1 MSRFF
6 GLDSPR
12 ALRLA
17 DLGFARRVLPMALRG
32 LLRKPFVGSGNG
44 PLFVGRNV
52 RLSGLGRVRHTGRL
66 VIEDGAEVQGLAKR
80 GLSFGADVSI
90 GPGSMIRPSSYYGGE
105 VGEGLVMGDRSSM
118 GAGCFIGCSGYIEI
132 GDDVMLGPG
141 VRIFSENH
149 VFDDTSRTIKAQG
162 VERGTVHIGDDCW
175 IASGA
180 TITANVRIGS
190 GVVVAAGSIVTSD
203 VPDNAVVAGVPA
215 RVLRYRGA
223 TERASDAASR
233 AASQH

>member
-6 GLDSPR
+6 GLESPS

-17 DLGFARRVLPMALRG
+17 DLSFVLRVLPMAVRG
-32 LLRKPFVGSGNG
+32 LLRKPFVGSGHG
-44 PLFVGRNV
+44 PLFIGRHV
-52 RLSGLGRVRHTGRL
+52 RLSGLSRVRHTGRL

-80 GLSFGADVSI
+80 GLNFGSDVSI

-132 GDDVMLGPG
+132 GNDVMLGPG
-141 VRIFSENH
+141 VRVFSENH
-149 VFDDTSRTIKAQG
+149 VFVDTSTTIKSQG
-162 VERGTVHIGDDCW
+162 VVRGTVHIGDDCW

-190 GVVVAAGSIVTSD
+190 GVVVAAGSVVTSD
-203 VPDNAVVAGVPA
+203 VPDNAVVAGIPA

-223 TERASDAASR
+223 KESAER
-233 AASQH
+233 